1 MLVLSVF
8 AFSLHHSV
16 KAVPSHPFFP
26 GLIFRLLSQ
35 LSISRE
41 NAKRARNGRRK
52 VASSANAVPLG
63 RVPHATTCNAQEC
76 WTRLENRL
84 MDWGGG
90 VLGSTINQVIKMGS
104 RLISSLG
111 IPYFDLLYIIFRV
124 AAAATM

>member
-1 MLVLSVF
+1 MSKQFLVIF
-8 AFSLHHSV
+8 FSWFNFSTV
-16 KAVPSHPFFP
+16 
-26 GLIFRLLSQ
+26 SQ

-41 NAKRARNGRRK
+41 NVKRARNGRRK
-52 VASSANAVPLG
+52 AASSANAVPLG
-63 RVPHATTCNAQEC
+63 RVPHATTCNAQGC

-111 IPYFDLLYIIFRV
+111 STNFDLLYINFRA